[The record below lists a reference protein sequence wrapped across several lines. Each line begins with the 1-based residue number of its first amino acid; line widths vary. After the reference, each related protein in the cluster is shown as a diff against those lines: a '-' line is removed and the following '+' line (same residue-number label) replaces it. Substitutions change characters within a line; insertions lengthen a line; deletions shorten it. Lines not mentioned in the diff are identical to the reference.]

1 MGAASHPLRVME
13 QERMMYSW
21 WFSFVFRLD
30 SVQCFDTAGWV
41 RGRAP
46 GLQKFAAVIPKVL
59 FWGSGLTVQKYAGE
73 TRTKLDGLQCIWR
86 HCYIGSKRALPTG
99 VLGRWHVTQLFTYL
113 RTDVAQ
119 LPCPHRFV
127 YFCVITQQD
136 IHSDHQQLSKIC
148 VGKFL
153 VRNVQSRGKTLSRF

>member
-1 MGAASHPLRVME
+1 MSVASRFHNGCSIPSPESDGARKDDVQLVIFVC
-13 QERMMYSW
+13 
-21 WFSFVFRLD
+21 FSFGFR
-30 SVQCFDTAGWV
+30 AGWV

-99 VLGRWHVTQLFTYL
+99 VLGR
-113 RTDVAQ
+113 
-119 LPCPHRFV
+119 
-127 YFCVITQQD
+127 
-136 IHSDHQQLSKIC
+136 
-148 VGKFL
+148 
-153 VRNVQSRGKTLSRF
+153 